1 MAADK
6 ELVELIKKDA
16 NLMKTPDL
24 MEKYM
29 NKGYSQ
35 EVIQEAYREVIQTF
49 MADDVP
55 EWSKVSKT

>member
-6 ELVELIKKDA
+6 ELVELIKEDA

-24 MEKYM
+24 MEKYTK
-29 NKGYSQ
+29 KGYSQ
-35 EVIQEAYREVIQTF
+35 EVIQEAYREVIQAF

-55 EWSKVSKT
+55 EWSKV

>member
-16 NLMKTPDL
+16 NLMKTPNL

-35 EVIQEAYREVIQTF
+35 EAIMEAYQEVIKLF
-49 MADDVP
+49 MTQDTP
-55 EWSKVSKT
+55 EW

>member
-6 ELVELIKKDA
+6 ELVELIKEDA

-24 MEKYM
+24 MEKYTK
-29 NKGYSQ
+29 KGYSR

-49 MADDVP
+49 MADNVP
-55 EWSKVSKT
+55 E